1 MTNSFGSF
9 CDDFFVEMC
18 VNTQLDLPTQRDT
31 ILAFFE
37 RIQKQYPQLSSFSRR
52 ETGEYSLEQ
61 EEQGQRVRWVSLEL
75 DRITVGWAEPQKLH
89 DAYAFHTA
97 VLELIPYMLGV
108 SVLDMDSLD
117 VTFSMDFDYQGNHDE
132 VIVEALLGASSF
144 SALLDL
150 PQSRPIGCC
159 PSFVVSLSEDCRLQA
174 RVAVESRT
182 TAFDVRNEKY
192 KSEEPI
198 SLYFT
203 VRRYPMPAPGFDAAQ
218 AFLEQCRLAEQL
230 MFDKIIPSF
239 VHPIN
244 NAIAQR
250 R

>member
-37 RIQKQYPQLSSFSRR
+37 RIQKQFPHLSNFVRR
-52 ETGEYSLEQ
+52 DSGEYSLEQ
-61 EEQGQRVRWVSLEL
+61 EEQAQRVRWVSLEL
-75 DRITVGWAEPQKLH
+75 DRIIAGWAEPQDLNE
-89 DAYAFHTA
+89 AYAFHAA

-108 SVLDMDSLD
+108 SPLDIDSLD
-117 VTFSMDFDYQGNHDE
+117 VTFSMDFDFQGNHDE
-132 VIVEALLGASSF
+132 VIAEALLGGSSF
-144 SALLDL
+144 SSLAEI
-150 PQSRPIGCC
+150 PGARAIGCC
-159 PSFVVSLSEDCRLQA
+159 PSFIVSLSDDCRMQA

-192 KSEEPI
+192 KSEDPI

-203 VRRYPMPAPGFDAAQ
+203 VRQYPLPQPGFNTAQ
-218 AFLEQCRLAEQL
+218 AYLEQCRLAEEL
-230 MFDKIIPSF
+230 MFEKIIPHF
-239 VHPIN
+239 VQPIN

>member
-18 VNTQLDLPTQRDT
+18 INTQLDLPTQRDT

-37 RIQKQYPQLSSFSRR
+37 RIQKQFPQLSNFLRR
-52 ETGEYSLEQ
+52 ETGEYSLEH
-61 EEQGQRVRWVSLEL
+61 EEQGQRQRWVSLEL
-75 DRITVGWAEPQKLH
+75 DRIVAGWAEPQNIKE
-89 DAYAFHTA
+89 AYDFQVA

-108 SVLDMDSLD
+108 SPLDIDSLD
-117 VTFSMDFDYQGNHDE
+117 ATFSMDFDYQGNHDE
-132 VIVEALLGASSF
+132 VIAEALLGGSSF
-144 SALLDL
+144 STMLEIPGAR
-150 PQSRPIGCC
+150 SIGCC
-159 PSFVVSLSEDCRLQA
+159 PSFIVSLSDDCRVQA

-203 VRRYPMPAPGFDAAQ
+203 VRQYPLPTPGFKTAQ
-218 AFLEQCRLAEQL
+218 AFLEQCRLAETL
-230 MFDKIIPSF
+230 MFDKIIPCF
-239 VHPIN
+239 VQPIN

>member
-31 ILAFFE
+31 VLSFFE

-61 EEQGQRVRWVSLEL
+61 EEQGQRTRWVSLEL
-75 DRITVGWAEPQKLH
+75 DRITVGWAEPHKLH
-89 DAYAFHTA
+89 DAYAFQTA

-132 VIVEALLGASSF
+132 VIVEVPESADYKTAAEGISTCMIHAMRRVCPDVEIRTEYAVMRRWRKGAS
-144 SALLDL
+144 AVYDEE
-150 PQSRPIGCC
+150 G
-159 PSFVVSLSEDCRLQA
+159 RLI
-174 RVAVESRT
+174 AVK
-182 TAFDVRNEKY
+182 D
-192 KSEEPI
+192 
-198 SLYFT
+198 
-203 VRRYPMPAPGFDAAQ
+203 G
-218 AFLEQCRLAEQL
+218 
-230 MFDKIIPSF
+230 
-239 VHPIN
+239 
-244 NAIAQR
+244 
-250 R
+250 